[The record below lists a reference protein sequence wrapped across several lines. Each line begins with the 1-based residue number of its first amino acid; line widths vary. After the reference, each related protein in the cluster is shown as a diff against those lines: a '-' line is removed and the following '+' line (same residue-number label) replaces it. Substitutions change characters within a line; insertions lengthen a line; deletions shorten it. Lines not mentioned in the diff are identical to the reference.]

1 MFINIDYNKRP
12 KEAKLHLAKPNKR
25 IISSI
30 YEKFNDN
37 MSVKLG
43 NVSELNFSIPHFIT
57 DETSGETIINPHIEL
72 IKEKMLIRVTLG
84 TYKEWYVVDEITEDV
99 DDSDVFN
106 VKSFSLPYELKGKRM
121 SGFTTESMNAT
132 EILTQLLETT
142 IWTIGTIDAMF
153 NGMYRSFESGDDA
166 NVLDCIMQAGETFG
180 ALIEWDTINRK
191 INFKDATKN
200 GEFKGMTVS
209 YGRFLRTLTRTR
221 TTDEMIT
228 RMYVYGSED
237 LTIHS
242 VNPTGQGYIEDFSF
256 FIYPFERDANRNV
269 IHSSHFM
276 SDELCHAL
284 LDHKQL
290 IEQNAQDIK
299 TLTDSL
305 LVKQTELNTEKSV
318 FDTLESDLENI
329 LELLDVAKSAEDTAG
344 ITQRTTEKN
353 NKEAE
358 MLVQDAVVDGIEAD
372 IADIQSQLDAIQ
384 DEISQ
389 QANFTQALLDELN
402 LYIIESTWRDDRY
415 INAQE
420 LYDDAIKKFNEV
432 RQPKVVIEVTID
444 NLLNIVEEQYYWDKL
459 NLGDLIK
466 IKYKQMNIEY
476 MAKIIEI
483 NYDFEQG
490 EATLIIANT
499 TDLLSETD
507 KLVQLLYSN
516 SSASSLVQNN
526 KYKWNKVN
534 AVEERVSS
542 LLTSEWDATKNKII
556 AGVNNSIEVGN
567 RGIIIKNPD
576 FPNEVVIMQSG
587 VIALSKD
594 SGETWKTAIKPDG
607 IVAERLIGQIIAG
620 DELLITNSNGT
631 FTMDNNGAVFD
642 VGAFIIRSSSGGNL
656 LDDFI
661 DSSNYVNAI
670 KDDNLV
676 TSYEKKMLKSEW
688 DKIVLRYNSNVDKL
702 GLYYA
707 DSGATLQF
715 VIDYHNSYTS
725 LYNYLFVQLQ
735 GDEPLLASTNMLN
748 TTRIDS
754 GVFGSKFS
762 SFDTA
767 QTALEAQLDIKA
779 KEYAEGLIQDV
790 QDNLDEVAND
800 VVYKTEL
807 HSTNGDKFTNGNIN
821 TTLYVLVYRGMTD
834 ITSTLPNSAFI
845 WKKTNQNGTSDT
857 AWNNAH
863 IGAGSSIQ
871 VTKDD
876 VYKKATFWCDIDIP

>member
-1 MFINIDYNKRP
+1 
-12 KEAKLHLAKPNKR
+12 
-25 IISSI
+25 
-30 YEKFNDN
+30 
-37 MSVKLG
+37 
-43 NVSELNFSIPHFIT
+43 
-57 DETSGETIINPHIEL
+57 
-72 IKEKMLIRVTLG
+72 
-84 TYKEWYVVDEITEDV
+84 
-99 DDSDVFN
+99 
-106 VKSFSLPYELKGKRM
+106 
-121 SGFTTESMNAT
+121 
-132 EILTQLLETT
+132 
-142 IWTIGTIDAMF
+142 
-153 NGMYRSFESGDDA
+153 
-166 NVLDCIMQAGETFG
+166 
-180 ALIEWDTINRK
+180 
-191 INFKDATKN
+191 
-200 GEFKGMTVS
+200 
-209 YGRFLRTLTRTR
+209 
-221 TTDEMIT
+221 
-228 RMYVYGSED
+228 
-237 LTIHS
+237 
-242 VNPTGQGYIEDFSF
+242 
-256 FIYPFERDANRNV
+256 
-269 IHSSHFM
+269 
-276 SDELCHAL
+276 
-284 LDHKQL
+284 
-290 IEQNAQDIK
+290 
-299 TLTDSL
+299 
-305 LVKQTELNTEKSV
+305 
-318 FDTLESDLENI
+318 
-329 LELLDVAKSAEDTAG
+329 
-344 ITQRTTEKN
+344 
-353 NKEAE
+353 
-358 MLVQDAVVDGIEAD
+358 
-372 IADIQSQLDAIQ
+372 
-384 DEISQ
+384 
-389 QANFTQALLDELN
+389 
-402 LYIIESTWRDDRY
+402 
-415 INAQE
+415 
-420 LYDDAIKKFNEV
+420 
-432 RQPKVVIEVTID
+432 
-444 NLLNIVEEQYYWDKL
+444 
-459 NLGDLIK
+459 
-466 IKYKQMNIEY
+466 
-476 MAKIIEI
+476 
-483 NYDFEQG
+483 
-490 EATLIIANT
+490 
-499 TDLLSETD
+499 
-507 KLVQLLYSN
+507 
-516 SSASSLVQNN
+516 
-526 KYKWNKVN
+526 
-534 AVEERVSS
+534 
-542 LLTSEWDATKNKII
+542 
-556 AGVNNSIEVGN
+556 
-567 RGIIIKNPD
+567 
-576 FPNEVVIMQSG
+576 
-587 VIALSKD
+587 
-594 SGETWKTAIKPDG
+594 
-607 IVAERLIGQIIAG
+607 VAERLIGQIIAG